1 MATLTYTGFE
11 NFVEN
16 LPEKVH
22 DLGSDTLKVALTNTL
37 PDAASDTVLGDIT
50 EIAAGN
56 GYTAG
61 GESLAVSSS
70 GQSGGTYSLVISS
83 NITWVATGGDIAAFR
98 YAVLYN
104 DTDVTKRLIGFWSRP
119 SSYIVEENSSYKL
132 DLAGKTI
139 FTLAQA

>member
-22 DLGSDTLKVALTNTL
+22 NLGSDTLKVALTNVL
-37 PDAASDTVLGDIT
+37 PDEANDTVFADIT
-50 EIAAGN
+50 EISAGN

-61 GESLAVSSS
+61 GESLVISSS
-70 GQSGGTYSLVISS
+70 SQSGGNYSLVISS
-83 NITWVATGGDIAAFR
+83 DITWVATGGNMAAFR

-104 DTDVTKRLIGFWSRP
+104 DTDATKRLIGFWSRP

>member
-22 DLGSDTLKVALTNTL
+22 DLGSDTLKIALTNTL
-37 PDAASDTVLGDIT
+37 PDAATDTVFGDIT

-56 GYTAG
+56 GYTTG
-61 GESLAVSSS
+61 GAALTVSSS
-70 GQSGGTYSLVISS
+70 SQSGGTYSLVISTD
-83 NITWVATGGDIAAFR
+83 ITWTATGGDIAAFR

-104 DTDVTKRLIGFWSRP
+104 DTDATKRLIGFWSRS

-139 FTLAQA
+139 LTLA